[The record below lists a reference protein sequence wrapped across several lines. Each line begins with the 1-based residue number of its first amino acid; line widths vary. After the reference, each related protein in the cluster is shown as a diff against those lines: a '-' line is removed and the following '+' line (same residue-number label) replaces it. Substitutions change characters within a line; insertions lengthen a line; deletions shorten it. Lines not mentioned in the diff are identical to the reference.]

1 MLQSSLPNRGHKN
14 TEANSESSNVVIPD
28 FDDLSSRYCLKDK
41 HPFQSFRHSSIGMFC
56 SKRKKFRDS

>member
-14 TEANSESSNVVIPD
+14 TEANSESSNVVIPN

-41 HPFQSFRHSSIGMFC
+41 HPFQSLMF
-56 SKRKKFRDS
+56 SLKNYFMAEY